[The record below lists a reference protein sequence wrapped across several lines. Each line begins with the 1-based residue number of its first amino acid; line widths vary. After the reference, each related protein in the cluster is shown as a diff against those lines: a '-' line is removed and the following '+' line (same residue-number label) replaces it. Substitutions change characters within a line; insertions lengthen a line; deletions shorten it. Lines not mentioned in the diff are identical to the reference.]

1 MDRLR
6 GQRVSEDADV
16 AFAARLLDA
25 TEPRQPSPEACA
37 RVLAEVKRQRR
48 RQPRMVLRPAAVIVA
63 LLLFIVAPAS
73 AMWGR
78 AIVTR
83 ATSWARGRLRSTRAA
98 DHAPTPAPGVP
109 ALSTPVDEPTIAR
122 DEAPAEAPAAV
133 KHTVRGNARPALPE
147 PAKSSTPST
156 PPMSDE
162 SVMVAEAFRAL
173 RQDGD
178 RARAA
183 ALLDGYLAEHADG
196 ELLEEAL
203 GLRMEAA
210 QRAGDD
216 AGAFARRYVARFPRG
231 KLHVLAERL
240 ARD

>member
-6 GQRVSEDADV
+6 GQRLSEDAAV
-16 AFAARLLDA
+16 AFAARLLET

-78 AIVTR
+78 AVVTR
-83 ATSWARGRLRSTRAA
+83 ATSWARGRLRSTRAG
-98 DHAPTPAPGVP
+98 DRAPTPAPGVP
-109 ALSTPVDEPTIAR
+109 ALSTPVDEPMIGR
-122 DEAPAEAPAAV
+122 DEAPAMV
-133 KHTVRGNARPALPE
+133 KHAVRGNARPALPK

-156 PPMSDE
+156 PPMIDE

-203 GLRMEAA
+203 GLRIEAA

-216 AGAFARRYVARFPRG
+216 ASAFARRYLARFPRG